1 MQYVRGN
8 VGPELAENVG
18 QSVASQS
25 IRIFFGKLFAGIALA
40 WIVGRGNSL
49 SDAATQHFGNI
60 ESIVAVVFSCNEDAS
75 RSVCA
80 ALPDPTFSQGII
92 ALILVKGG
100 RQEANHPIVTIRL
113 VHEAAPVVCPI
124 GARVRAQLGV
134 SVGTKGQSR
143 SDAYE
148 DEGRVVKAV
157 LRSEYEGLPERW
169 RGRNGTGTHGAK
181 IRHDTENPLRLQL
194 SRINVAF
201 VDRLAWSIRQIRR
214 SRSRR

>member
-1 MQYVRGN
+1 MITDGDAVRAWRCRARTRGKRWSKRR
-8 VGPELAENVG
+8 VPEHTH
-18 QSVASQS
+18 
-25 IRIFFGKLFAGIALA
+25 IFRRAFRRYCSGL
-40 WIVGRGNSL
+40 
-49 SDAATQHFGNI
+49 D
-60 ESIVAVVFSCNEDAS
+60 S
-75 RSVCA
+75 RSWKFPERFQNPPSPKC
-80 ALPDPTFSQGII
+80 II

-100 RQEANHPIVTIRL
+100 RQEANHPVVTIRL

-143 SDAYE
+143 SHAYE

-157 LRSEYEGLPERW
+157 LRCEYEGLPERW

-181 IRHDTENPLRLQL
+181 IRHDTENPLRLL
-194 SRINVAF
+194 LCRINVAL

-214 SRSRR
+214 CRSRR